1 MTSWGDFYGLWGAQS
16 GKKKILSIQSWKVVC
31 SDREQGD
38 LGIINLDTMNTA
50 LPSYGIGLMILTSR
64 WNDILVILQ
73 VW

>member
-1 MTSWGDFYGLWGAQS
+1 MVCGELNQG
-16 GKKKILSIQSWKVVC
+16 KKILSIQSWKVVC

-64 WNDILVILQ
+64 
-73 VW
+73 